1 MNFLIVG
8 SGGREHAIA
17 KVLKSSQNVSQIF
30 ALPGSD
36 GIAAL
41 AQISFIPITDHFA
54 ICEFALQKKI
64 DCVIIGPEVPLAEGL
79 SDALRKK
86 DLKVFGPSQQAAQL
100 EASKIISKNFMLSA
114 KIPTARSW
122 KVASVS
128 EVETF
133 AKQTNAPY
141 VLKADGL
148 AAGKGVYICKNL
160 EELISAAK
168 DLFEKKVLGSAGDA
182 ALLEEFTAGYELSYL
197 ILTNG
202 QDYEPLL
209 LAQDHKRL
217 KDGDQ
222 GPNTGGM
229 GTVAPMHISKE
240 LDERI
245 HREIFAPVM
254 LELQKQKLFYRGV
267 LFVGLMITSNGPS
280 VLEFNVRF
288 GDPETQ
294 VILPLLDGD
303 WAEVFMTVANGEIPR
318 LKWNQNFAT
327 CIVLAAE
334 NYPEQPKQNV
344 VIDGLC
350 QSQNTNSSYLLHAGT
365 KRKGPEESAQWVTQG
380 GRVLN
385 VVGIG
390 HDLAES
396 RKLAYE
402 LAHKIQWPQMQFR
415 KDIGIKQN

>member
-1 MNFLIVG
+1 MRMNFLIVG

-17 KVLKSSQNVSQIF
+17 KVLKSSKKVSQIF
-30 ALPGSD
+30 AIPGSD
-36 GIAAL
+36 GISTL
-41 AQISFIPITDHFA
+41 AQVTPIAIDDHVA
-54 ICEFALQKKI
+54 ICEFAMQNKI
-64 DCVIIGPEVPLAEGL
+64 DCIVIGPEVPLADGL
-79 SDALRKK
+79 SDELRKNG
-86 DLKVFGPSQQAAQL
+86 LKVFGPSRQAAQL

-122 KVASVS
+122 KVTTVS

-133 AKQTNAPY
+133 AQQTKAPY

-148 AAGKGVYICKNL
+148 AAGKGVYICKKL
-160 EELISAAK
+160 SDLIDAAT
-168 DLFEKKVLGSAGDA
+168 DLFEKKVLGAAGEA

-202 QDYEPLL
+202 KDYEPLL

-217 KDGDQ
+217 NDGDE

-229 GTVAPMHISKE
+229 GTIAPMKISQE
-240 LDERI
+240 LDQKIRT
-245 HREIFAPVM
+245 EIFDPVM

-267 LFVGLMITSNGPS
+267 LFVGLMITPNGPS

-303 WAEVFMTVANGEIPR
+303 WADVLMSVANGEVPR
-318 LKWNQNFAT
+318 LKWSQKFAT

-334 NYPEQPKQNV
+334 NYPENPKKNV
-344 VIDGLC
+344 VIHGIDEA
-350 QSQNTNSSYLLHAGT
+350 QDSNSNYLLHAGT
-365 KRKGPEESAQWVTQG
+365 QKNSDGEWVTQG
-380 GRVLN
+380 GRVMN

-390 HDLAES
+390 DDLAES
-396 RKLAYE
+396 QKLAYA
-402 LAHKIQWPQMQFR
+402 LAQTIRWPQMQFR
-415 KDIGIKQN
+415 KDIGFIK

>member
-17 KVLKSSQNVSQIF
+17 KVLKSSKNVSQIF

-36 GIAAL
+36 GIATLAL
-41 AQISFIPITDHFA
+41 ISKIPITDHFA
-54 ICEFALQKKI
+54 ICEFAMQKKI
-64 DCVIIGPEVPLAEGL
+64 DCIIIGPEVPLAEGL
-79 SDALRKK
+79 SDELRKR
-86 DLKVFGPSQQAAQL
+86 DLKVFGPSRQAAQL

-114 KIPTARSW
+114 NIPTARSW
-122 KVASVS
+122 EVTSVS

-133 AKQTNAPY
+133 AKQTKAPY

-148 AAGKGVYICKNL
+148 AAGKGVYICKNIT
-160 EELISAAK
+160 ELISAAQ
-168 DLFEKKVLGSAGDA
+168 DLFEKKVLGSAGNA

-217 KDGDQ
+217 KDGDE

-229 GTVAPMHISKE
+229 GTVAPMRISKD
-240 LDERI
+240 LDQQIR
-245 HREIFAPVM
+245 REVFDPVM

-267 LFVGLMITSNGPS
+267 LFVGLMITSSGPS

-303 WAEVFMTVANGEIPR
+303 WAEVFMKVAIGEIPR

-327 CIVLAAE
+327 CLVLAAE
-334 NYPEQPKQNV
+334 NYPDHPKQNV
-344 VIDGLC
+344 VIQGLRE
-350 QSQNTNSSYLLHAGT
+350 SEESNSSYLLHAGT
-365 KRKGPEESAQWVTQG
+365 KRNASEEWLTQG

-396 RKLAYE
+396 QKLAYS
-402 LAHKIQWPQMQFR
+402 LAHKIHWPGMQFR
-415 KDIGIKQN
+415 KDIGSNQN